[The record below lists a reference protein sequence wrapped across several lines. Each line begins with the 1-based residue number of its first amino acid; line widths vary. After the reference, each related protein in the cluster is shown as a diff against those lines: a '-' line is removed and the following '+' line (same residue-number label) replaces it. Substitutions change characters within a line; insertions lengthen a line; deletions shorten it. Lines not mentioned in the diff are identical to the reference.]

1 MIHQLK
7 MRERATAGTRHSG
20 ENDCK
25 EANRQHVALKLT
37 IVVLLTTSTNHRKK

>member
-20 ENDCK
+20 EN
-25 EANRQHVALKLT
+25 NRQHVALKLT